1 MSFGSSSARRR
12 LGAMVAA
19 GAIALA
25 TFGGAAPGAVAG
37 ARAATSARHLARPA
51 AGRPAAGYD
60 ARTTGTAAAAGPR
73 IAKARVSLARS
84 LGSLGVLQ
92 SDPVTGTLRY
102 VGRLDGFLTHASTA
116 PASRV
121 ALRYVRQN
129 RIAFGLRAAD
139 LKTLRLRDNYVDAL
153 GTHHLSWVQRAG
165 GLTLFGQGLRANV
178 AKDGRL
184 INVVGGPMRGLRAP
198 TTTARMSAGGAITS
212 ARHAVGSS
220 AVDERDTAT
229 LALFPTGRGA
239 RLAWTTTTYV
249 SPAET
254 DLSVVDAVSGAVL
267 YRDNLTDAGA
277 PTVQTGTAE
286 AWEYYPSD
294 AANNGSGVPQSV
306 TFPVFDGSALFG
318 PNAWVF
324 RDIKDDSYP
333 DPSDDVGAS
342 DGVLDWSGF
351 TAPLDT
357 TTANQNCSTTVA
369 CTWDMNVGFSWKA
382 NAKHDAVQVYYF
394 LNRFHDHLAAAPISF
409 TDAAGNFE
417 YGGTGGNDPVLG
429 NASDGAN
436 TAGGGFPDLGHVDN
450 ANMTTFPDGTPPTMQ
465 MYLFRK
471 FNRFGLP
478 DVASANGGDDAEV
491 VYHEYTHGLSNRLV
505 VYPDGNSGLDNQQAG
520 SMGEAWS
527 DWYALDFLVGQGY
540 KPNPAGDGNLVMG
553 ALSFGGDLRS
563 QPVDCP
569 VGSSSPNCPGTTD
582 AGPGGY
588 TYGDFGLIDGGPEVH
603 ADGEIWLETLWD
615 LRRDLGRNATE
626 ELVTRAMELSP
637 PSPSFLDMR
646 NAILQADVVANGG
659 ANEAAIWAVFANR
672 GMGYFASS
680 LGGGDLTPVE
690 DFALPPVCGVVTC
703 NTVSGTVTDKV
714 TGAPAQGVTVGVAG
728 LDSGFATSLSDV
740 TAADGTYSIASV
752 PQHDAYA
759 ALNFRGG
766 GFEPK
771 AVADLVVNGNETVDA
786 ALNRDWASL
795 EGGATLRKY
804 TPPDY
809 APFCGSN
816 ANGAFDLNLGNG
828 WPSDSPG
835 NDSSGVGG
843 ARKATVKL
851 PASVDVSSFGV
862 ASGGTCGDGP
872 DSAVKGFEI
881 WTRTLNG
888 DWRRAVADSAP
899 SNGRLKTYAPT
910 RGTKNVRFVRFVML
924 SNHGNAAY
932 MDVLEVTVR
941 GT

>member
-1 MSFGSSSARRR
+1 
-12 LGAMVAA
+12 MVAA
-19 GAIALA
+19 GAVALA

-37 ARAATSARHLARPA
+37 GRVSAGLRPA
-51 AGRPAAGYD
+51 AHPAAGGPATGYD
-60 ARTTGTAAAAGPR
+60 ARTAGTAVAVGSR

-84 LGSLGVLQ
+84 LGTLGVLQ

-102 VGRLDGFLTHASTA
+102 VGRLDGFLTEASGA
-116 PASRV
+116 PASRI
-121 ALRYVRQN
+121 ALRYVRAN
-129 RIAFGLRAAD
+129 RTAFGLRLAD
-139 LKTLRLRDNYVDAL
+139 LKTLRLRDDYVDAL
-153 GTHHLSWVQRAG
+153 GTHHLSWIQRAG
-165 GLTLFGQGLRANV
+165 GLTVFGQGLRANV

-198 TTTARMSAGGAITS
+198 TTTARMSAAGAIAS
-212 ARHAVGSS
+212 ARRAVSS
-220 AVDERDTAT
+220 SGADARDTAA

-239 RLAWTTTTYV
+239 RLAWMTTTYV

-254 DLSVVDAVSGAVL
+254 DLSLVDALSGAIL

-277 PTVQTGTAE
+277 PAVQTGTAE

-294 AANNGSGVPQSV
+294 IATGGSGTAQSV

-324 RDIKDDSYP
+324 KDTKDDSYP
-333 DPSDDVGAS
+333 DPGDDVPAS
-342 DGVLDWSGF
+342 DGVLDWSDYS
-351 TAPLDT
+351 APLDT
-357 TTANQNCSTTVA
+357 TTTNQNCSTSVA
-369 CTWDMNVGFSWKA
+369 CTWDKNVGFSWKA
-382 NAKHDAVQVYYF
+382 NTKHDAVQVYYF

-417 YGGTGGNDPVLG
+417 YGGTGGHDPVLG

-436 TAGGGFPDLGHVDN
+436 TGGGGFPDLGHVDN
-450 ANMTTFPDGTPPTMQ
+450 ANMTTPPDGTPPTMQ

-471 FNRFGLP
+471 LNRFGLP
-478 DVASANGGDDAEV
+478 NVASANGGDDAEV

-505 VYPDGNSGLDNQQAG
+505 LYPGGNSGLDNQQAN
-520 SMGEAWS
+520 SMGEGWS
-527 DWYALDFLVGQGY
+527 DWYALDFLVGAGY

-553 ALSFGGDLRS
+553 ALSFGGDLRT
-563 QPVDCP
+563 QPIDCP
-569 VGSSSPNCPGTTD
+569 VGSPSPNCPGTPD

-588 TYGDFGLIDGGPEVH
+588 TYGDFGLIGGGPEVH
-603 ADGEIWLETLWD
+603 ADGEIWVETLWD
-615 LRRDLGRNATE
+615 LRRDLGRNTTE
-626 ELVTRAMELSP
+626 ELVTRGMELSP
-637 PSPSFLDMR
+637 PSPSYLDMR
-646 NAILQADVVANGG
+646 NAILQADLVANGG
-659 ANEAAIWAVFANR
+659 ANEAAIWNVFANR

-680 LGGGDLTPVE
+680 LGGGDVHPVE
-690 DFALPPVCGVVTC
+690 DFSPPADCAVVTC
-703 NTVSGTVTDKV
+703 NTVSGTVTDKA
-714 TGAPAQGVTVGVAG
+714 TGAPVEGVTVGIAG

-740 TAADGTYSIASV
+740 SAADGTYAIASV

-766 GFEPK
+766 GYEPD
-771 AVADLVVNGNETVDA
+771 AVTDLVVNGDETVDN

-809 APFCGSN
+809 ADFCGSN

-828 WPSDSPG
+828 WPSDSPR

-843 ARKATVKL
+843 ARKATVEL
-851 PASVDVSSFGV
+851 PKNVDVTSFGV
-862 ASGGTCGDGP
+862 ASGGACGDGP
-872 DSAVKGFEI
+872 DSAVKKFEI
-881 WTRTLNG
+881 WTRTGKG
-888 DWRRAVADSAP
+888 DWRKAVTASAP
-899 SNGRLKTYAPT
+899 SNGRLKTYVPAK
-910 RGTKNVRFVRFVML
+910 GTQNVRFVRFVMV
-924 SNHGNAAY
+924 SNHGNRAF
-932 MDVLEVTVR
+932 MDVLEVSVR

>member
-1 MSFGSSSARRR
+1 
-12 LGAMVAA
+12 MVAA

-212 ARHAVGSS
+212 ARRAVGSS